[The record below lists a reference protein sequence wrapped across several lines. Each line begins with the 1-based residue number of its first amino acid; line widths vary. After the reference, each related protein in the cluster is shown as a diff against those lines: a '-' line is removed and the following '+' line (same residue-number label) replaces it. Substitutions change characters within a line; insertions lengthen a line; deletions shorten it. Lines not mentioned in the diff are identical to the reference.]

1 MKELNQLIH
10 EYTNQL
16 QDGEIQAAYKGILA
30 FIGKL
35 RIGLIKKYPQNEI
48 GSMYQGHMDVT
59 FFSFKTEQLKN
70 KGLKIAIVYLHEK
83 GAFEVWLSAQNRDIA
98 KKYEFLQARDTA
110 AGLII
115 FHDEANQDAIIE
127 CTLSSTPDFEDPDS
141 LSDLIDRGVKKF
153 VEAVSSR
160 LENEG

>member
-1 MKELNQLIH
+1 
-10 EYTNQL
+10 
-16 QDGEIQAAYKGILA
+16 
-30 FIGKL
+30 
-35 RIGLIKKYPQNEI
+35 
-48 GSMYQGHMDVT
+48 MYQGHMDVT

-83 GAFEVWLSAQNRDIA
+83 GAFEVWLSARNRGIA